1 MHAIDADAWRDVSD
15 SQDRKKIQNRL
26 AQRRRRQRLKMT
38 EGAMEE
44 GTSTQ
49 APSLTMSES
58 SRSPQSP
65 LQQPKVEQ
73 APHDQW
79 TMQDGDRFFMSPD
92 LDLDA
97 LVDPSLFPHGS
108 PESYPFPISDFN
120 NFMASSNP
128 SPASHHQAKSIAEG
142 YITPDSI
149 SQTSRQGFPSAEGLQ
164 DAHNRISRLRENL
177 AGPPIQA
184 TGSQT
189 DGVRFNHIFKAMT
202 AAGFNNFDEMA
213 AAYYTTDFARSSAAY
228 DMQRQ
233 SRLRH
238 LRTFLSSVKSN
249 AQSWGAR
256 ERRGWTEE
264 IVAAAEEFL
273 TIEVQRLL
281 EAMRNGNVEGM
292 KEMES
297 SPQAQAAFFQE
308 LLPDLW
314 SLLTQIVATSGLEQ
328 PYSSKVVLS
337 AVQVLI
343 GFGPMR

>member
-1 MHAIDADAWRDVSD
+1 
-15 SQDRKKIQNRL
+15 
-26 AQRRRRQRLKMT
+26 
-38 EGAMEE
+38 
-44 GTSTQ
+44 
-49 APSLTMSES
+49 
-58 SRSPQSP
+58 
-65 LQQPKVEQ
+65 
-73 APHDQW
+73 
-79 TMQDGDRFFMSPD
+79 MQDGDRFFMSPD

-97 LVDPSLFPHGS
+97 LVDPNLFPQHGS
-108 PESYPFPISDFN
+108 PEPYPFPMSDFN
-120 NFMASSNP
+120 TFMASSNP
-128 SPASHHQAKSIAEG
+128 SPASHHQAKSINEG

-149 SQTSRQGFPSAEGLQ
+149 SQSSRQGFPSAEGLQ
-164 DAHNRISRLRENL
+164 DAHNRIARLRENL
-177 AGPPIQA
+177 AGPPIQPTA
-184 TGSQT
+184 TQT

-213 AAYYTTDFARSSAAY
+213 AAYYTTDFVRSSAAY

-238 LRTFLSSVKSN
+238 LRSFLSSVKSN
-249 AQSWGAR
+249 AHSWGAR

-281 EAMRNGNVEGM
+281 EALRNGNVEGM

-343 GFGPMR
+343 GYGPLR

>member
-1 MHAIDADAWRDVSD
+1 
-15 SQDRKKIQNRL
+15 
-26 AQRRRRQRLKMT
+26 
-38 EGAMEE
+38 MEE

-49 APSLTMSES
+49 PPSLTMSES
-58 SRSPQSP
+58 STRSVVTSLHSFPSQPLTMWPSPQSP
-65 LQQPKVEQ
+65 LEAAKAEQ
-73 APHDQW
+73 AQHEQW

-97 LVDPSLFPHGS
+97 LVDPSLFPNNS
-108 PESYPFPISDFN
+108 PDSYPFPMPDFN

-128 SPASHHQAKSIAEG
+128 SPASHHQAKSIAES
-142 YITPDSI
+142 YVTPSSI
-149 SQTSRQGFPSAEGLQ
+149 SQASIQTFPSAEGLQ
-164 DAHNRISRLRENL
+164 DAHKRIARMRENL
-177 AGPPIQA
+177 AGPPIQPTSNQA
-184 TGSQT
+184 

-213 AAYYTTDFARSSAAY
+213 TAYYTTDFARSSAAY

-238 LRTFLSSVKSN
+238 LRSFLSSVKSN

-281 EAMRNGNVEGM
+281 EAMRSGNVDGM

-343 GFGPMR
+343 GFGPMC

>member
-26 AQRRRRQRLKMT
+26 AQRRRQ
-38 EGAMEE
+38 GAMEE
-44 GTSTQ
+44 GTTTQ
-49 APSLTMSES
+49 LPSLTMSES

-65 LQQPKVEQ
+65 LQAATMDQ
-73 APHDQW
+73 AGHDQW

-92 LDLDA
+92 LELDA
-97 LVDPSLFPHGS
+97 LVDPSLFPHNS
-108 PESYPFPISDFN
+108 PESYPFPMADFN
-120 NFMASSNP
+120 AFMASSNP
-128 SPASHHQAKSIAEG
+128 SPASHQQAKSIAEG
-142 YITPDSI
+142 YITPSSI
-149 SQTSRQGFPSAEGLQ
+149 SQGSVQGFPSAEGLR
-164 DAHNRISRLRENL
+164 DAQKRISRLRENL

-184 TGSQT
+184 TSSQA

-202 AAGFNNFDEMA
+202 AAGFMNFDEMA
-213 AAYYTTDFARSSAAY
+213 TAYYTTDFARSSAAY

-238 LRTFLSSVKSN
+238 LRSFLSSVKAN
-249 AQSWGAR
+249 TIQWGAR

-264 IVAAAEEFL
+264 I
-273 TIEVQRLL
+273 
-281 EAMRNGNVEGM
+281 
-292 KEMES
+292 
-297 SPQAQAAFFQE
+297 

>member
-1 MHAIDADAWRDVSD
+1 
-15 SQDRKKIQNRL
+15 
-26 AQRRRRQRLKMT
+26 
-38 EGAMEE
+38 
-44 GTSTQ
+44 
-49 APSLTMSES
+49 
-58 SRSPQSP
+58 
-65 LQQPKVEQ
+65 
-73 APHDQW
+73 
-79 TMQDGDRFFMSPD
+79 MQEGDRFFMSPD

-97 LVDPSLFPHGS
+97 IVDPALFPNGS
-108 PESYPFPISDFN
+108 PDTYPFAMSDFN
-120 NFMASSNP
+120 HFMASSNP
-128 SPASHHQAKSIAEG
+128 SPASHHPALVKAEG
-142 YITPDSI
+142 YITPESM
-149 SQTSRQGFPSAEGLQ
+149 SQTPQHAYPSAEGLR
-164 DAHNRISRLRENL
+164 DAHQRISKLRENL
-177 AGPPIQA
+177 AGPAIQA
-184 TGSQT
+184 TPTQA

-213 AAYYTTDFARSSAAY
+213 AAYYTTDFARSSQAY

-238 LRTFLSSVKSN
+238 LRTFLSTVKSD
-249 AQSWGAR
+249 AHSWGAR

-273 TIEVQRLL
+273 TDEVQRLL

-292 KEMES
+292 KEMEN
-297 SPQAQAAFFQE
+297 SPQVQAAFFQE

-343 GFGPMR
+343 GFGPAMR